1 MKDLIHISV
10 PFSPIKIII
19 MLCLRKYTEVNYY
32 IAVQDT
38 VKGPKCRI

>member
-1 MKDLIHISV
+1 
-10 PFSPIKIII
+10 